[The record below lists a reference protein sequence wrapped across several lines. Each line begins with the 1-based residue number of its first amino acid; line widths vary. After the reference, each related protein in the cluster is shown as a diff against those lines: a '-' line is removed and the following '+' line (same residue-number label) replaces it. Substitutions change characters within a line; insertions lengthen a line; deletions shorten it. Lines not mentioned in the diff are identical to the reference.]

1 MPAPAPLRG
10 ITVLDLTRHLPGPL
24 ATRLLAD
31 LGARVIKVEEP
42 EHGDPVRE
50 VPPFVGGRS
59 ALAALLLAGHES
71 IALDLK
77 RQAGVDVL
85 RSLLADADLLVETFR
100 PGGMARFGLAPDDLR
115 RRFPRLVVCSLSG
128 WGQDGP
134 YVDRP
139 GHDLT
144 YLAVAGALA
153 PTGEHPPVPVAD
165 LVGAWSAVSSAVAA
179 LYERERTGEGRW
191 IDLALGDVAVHANV
205 TNWAMEAGGPREVGE
220 PVPLSGALPCYGIY
234 GTADGKRLAI
244 GCLEPHF
251 WRRFCHLA
259 SREDLFRRQYDTTE
273 TTRRAVA
280 DLVATKTLEEWTE
293 LCRGHDVPVE
303 PVLPAAE
310 ALRHPQVESRGV
322 ARQLEDG
329 SYRLRYPAKLDGE
342 RPEAPGDLLPAIG
355 GDTRSVLEKRGIG
368 AEARSD
374 RQLRKDGVGPR
385 RTLGT
390 RIRRWL
396 PRWPRRIVR

>member
-1 MPAPAPLRG
+1 MQAPAPLRG
-10 ITVLDLTRHLPGPL
+10 VTVLDLTRHLPGPL

-42 EHGDPVRE
+42 ERGDPVRE
-50 VPPFVGGRS
+50 VPPFIGGRS
-59 ALAALLLAGHES
+59 VLAALLLAGHQS

-85 RSLLADADLLVETFR
+85 RSLLTDADLLVETFR
-100 PGGMARFGLAPDDLR
+100 PGGMARLGLAPEDLR
-115 RRFPRLVVCSLSG
+115 RQFPRLVICSLSS

-134 YVDRP
+134 YVARP

-165 LVGAWSAVSSAVAA
+165 LVGAWSVVSSALAG
-179 LYERERTGEGRW
+179 LYERERTGVGQW

-205 TNWAMEAGGPREVGE
+205 TNWAVEAGGPKEVGE

-234 GTADGKRLAI
+234 GTADGKRLAVA
-244 GCLEPHF
+244 CLEPHF

-273 TTRRAVA
+273 TTRRAVG
-280 DLVATKTLEEWTE
+280 DLVATKTLEEWVE
-293 LCRGHDVPVE
+293 LFRGHDVPVE
-303 PVLPAAE
+303 PVLSATE
-310 ALRHPQVESRGV
+310 ALRHQQVESRGV
-322 ARQLEDG
+322 ARRLGDG
-329 SYRLRYPAKLDGE
+329 SYRLRYPAKFDGE
-342 RPEAPGDLLPAIG
+342 RPAAPGDELSAIG
-355 GDTRSVLEKRGIG
+355 ADTRSVLEEREI
-368 AEARSD
+368 EAGTRSD

-385 RTLGT
+385 RTLEA

-396 PRWPRRIVR
+396 VTRLGKG